1 VLLPSS
7 KRIEVMLDRDSVQ
20 LALSEGRKAHLRTE
34 RRVTAGDVA
43 RFDSLIACVG
53 ALGTELDALAASG
66 TTIRGARLDVAV
78 ADQWLIYDIV
88 EIDLRDLSD
97 RDAESAVAALL
108 ADTAGVEPACLAARW
123 QTIAEPALQLAC
135 AMPADAVAA
144 LGQLVRRH
152 GLRWGRVQGEFIEAF
167 NSHRD
172 ELDGVTAALAVIRP
186 HGAQIGVVA
195 SGALAALHYEE
206 GSPVLDRLAAI
217 CENLV
222 RRAGHEI
229 DNSMRY
235 LADSTQVELCAPW
248 SGLLPAK

>member
-1 VLLPSS
+1 
-7 KRIEVMLDRDSVQ
+7 MLGGDSVQ
-20 LALSEGRKAHLRTE
+20 LALSEGAEAHSRTE
-34 RRVTAGDVA
+34 RRVAAGEGA
-43 RFDSLIACVG
+43 RFDSLIACVA
-53 ALGTELDALAASG
+53 ALAAELDALVASG
-66 TTIRGARLDVAV
+66 TAIRGARVDVAV
-78 ADQWLIYDIV
+78 ADRWLIYDIV
-88 EIDLRDLSD
+88 EIDLRDLSG
-97 RDAESAVAALL
+97 RAAEPAVAALL
-108 ADTAGVEPACLAARW
+108 ADLAGVAPASLAARW

-144 LGQLVRRH
+144 LAQLVRRH
-152 GLRWGRVQGEFIEAF
+152 GLRWGRVQGEFIRAF

-172 ELDGVTAALAVIRP
+172 ELDGGTAALAVIRP
-186 HGAQIGVVA
+186 NGAQIGVVA

-235 LADSTQVELCAPW
+235 LADSTQVELSAPW
-248 SGLLPAK
+248 SGLAPAK